1 MLQSI
6 KRAFRLDSSN
16 AELHSCLIRFELKL
30 VSLRKQTDPSVE
42 EPVLTVLQKEM
53 EPILRGRTAAQINKE
68 FLAENPS
75 SLPALFEGIY
85 HRKEFCVILAKL

>member
-16 AELHSCLIRFELKL
+16 PELHSCLIRFELKL
-30 VSLRKQTDPSVE
+30 VSLRKQVDPSVE
-42 EPVLTVLQKEM
+42 EPILTVLQKEM

-68 FLAENPS
+68 FLAENSS
-75 SLPALFEGIY
+75 SLPVLFEGTVMAV
-85 HRKEFCVILAKL
+85 RKLRKW